1 MPCRAP
7 GPGRSDTAEAGR
19 TALRD
24 YIAQL
29 RKKIEPRFLNI
40 VAGNVNAAQQPFM
53 IWKNVQYASHRMTFD
68 PRQLQVEGEPAPPPY
83 VGPEPGAA
91 SAFGP
96 GRTVLITNTPG
107 DPDLAVP
114 AGQRARYEAAFAR
127 FSRVFP
133 DRFYMEERGRNYF
146 DTTKD
151 RGRYLDAGFHSLM
164 GYFRDDRPLYEL
176 ILDDK
181 GQAQLDALWV
191 DMDFVAA
198 VTRRMYSQFVENQT
212 TQGGGRGSVPM
223 PPNPTQELVTSS
235 SRVKLI
241 EAAYLEAAAGGD
253 ETALAAIRD
262 YFSFIDERLRS
273 TERLQREAEAKH
285 LDALMAFAGRAYRR
299 ALALSERDELIASY
313 KRSRQDGL
321 GHEEALRESVVGIL
335 MSPDFLYRIDLS
347 VLSAPGAAA
356 DVQPLSDYALANR
369 LSYFLW
375 ASMPDDELLARAA
388 AGDLRRPGAIAAQA
402 RRMLK
407 DPRSRALAVEFGT
420 NWLDIRRFQELSS
433 VDRERFPAFTTEL
446 RQAMFEEPV
455 RFMLDVFQKNRSILD
470 LLYANDTFVNPVL
483 ARHYGMPEAATP
495 ADQWTHIKD
504 ASAYQR
510 GGLLPMAAFLTKN
523 APGLRTSPV
532 KRGNW
537 VVKNVLGER
546 ISPPP
551 PGVPQLPEDEA
562 KLDLP
567 LRDTMARHR
576 SDPQCAQCHAKFDAL
591 GLVFEGYGPIGERRA
606 TDLAGRPVD
615 ASASFPGGGD
625 GAGLDGLRK
634 YIGAHRQRDFVDN
647 VSRKLLAYALG
658 RSLILT
664 DDPLIQAMRRS
675 LEAGNYRV
683 AGMVETIVTSR
694 QFLTRRNSLAVRRP
708 QTDSESERRINER
721 KRR

>member
-1 MPCRAP
+1 
-7 GPGRSDTAEAGR
+7 
-19 TALRD
+19 
-24 YIAQL
+24 
-29 RKKIEPRFLNI
+29 
-40 VAGNVNAAQQPFM
+40 
-53 IWKNVQYASHRMTFD
+53 
-68 PRQLQVEGEPAPPPY
+68 
-83 VGPEPGAA
+83 
-91 SAFGP
+91 
-96 GRTVLITNTPG
+96 
-107 DPDLAVP
+107 
-114 AGQRARYEAAFAR
+114 
-127 FSRVFP
+127 
-133 DRFYMEERGRNYF
+133 
-146 DTTKD
+146 
-151 RGRYLDAGFHSLM
+151 
-164 GYFRDDRPLYEL
+164 
-176 ILDDK
+176 
-181 GQAQLDALWV
+181 
-191 DMDFVAA
+191 
-198 VTRRMYSQFVENQT
+198 
-212 TQGGGRGSVPM
+212 
-223 PPNPTQELVTSS
+223 
-235 SRVKLI
+235 
-241 EAAYLEAAAGGD
+241 
-253 ETALAAIRD
+253 
-262 YFSFIDERLRS
+262 
-273 TERLQREAEAKH
+273 
-285 LDALMAFAGRAYRR
+285 
-299 ALALSERDELIASY
+299 
-313 KRSRQDGL
+313 
-321 GHEEALRESVVGIL
+321 

-347 VLSAPGAAA
+347 GLSAPGTAA
-356 DVQPLSDYALANR
+356 DLQPLSDYALANR

-388 AGDLRRPGAIAAQA
+388 AGELRRPGAIAAQA

-420 NWLDIRRFQELSS
+420 NWLDIRRFQELST

-483 ARHYGMPEAATP
+483 ARHYGMPEAAMP
-495 ADQWTHIKD
+495 ADQWTHVKD

-562 KLDLP
+562 KLGLP

-576 SDPQCAQCHAKFDAL
+576 RDPQCAPCHAKFDAL

-625 GAGLDGLRK
+625 GAGLDGLRR

-647 VSRKLLAYALG
+647 ISRKLLAYALG

-664 DDPLIQAMRRS
+664 DEPLIQAMRRS
-675 LEAGNYRV
+675 LEASNYRV
-683 AGMVETIVTSR
+683 AGMVERIVTSR
-694 QFLTRRNSLAVRRP
+694 QFLTRRNNLAVRRP

-721 KRR
+721 ERR